1 MLLTYFFFIFFI
13 FYIYMYIFSIFYFKF
28 LGWQNFKGSEWYF
41 TVCHVMAG
49 LLPLGQNFQS
59 FLNVFMVNRFLS
71 TECKGVKLRSE
82 LKARGAIL
90 LLKIVSSFGQ
100 RHTKHFESIVS
111 LTITPVD
118 IMRRYG
124 ACAFIFTSLSKTDRS
139 IEGGCDLPV
148 WKGRLGLDPRSW
160 HQSRV
165 MVGHSCGILHP
176 LQCLVFPQGLYRNI

>member
-1 MLLTYFFFIFFI
+1 
-13 FYIYMYIFSIFYFKF
+13 
-28 LGWQNFKGSEWYF
+28 
-41 TVCHVMAG
+41 MAG

-139 IEGGCDLPV
+139 IEGGCDFPV

-165 MVGHSCGILHP
+165 MAGHSGGILHP